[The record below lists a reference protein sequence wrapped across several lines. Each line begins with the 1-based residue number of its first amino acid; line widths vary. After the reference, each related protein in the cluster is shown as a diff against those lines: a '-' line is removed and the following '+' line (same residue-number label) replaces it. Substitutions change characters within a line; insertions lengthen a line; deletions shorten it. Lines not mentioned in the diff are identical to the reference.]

1 MEDYN
6 DKLIKKYNINE
17 DDFYN
22 FNDTEHMEFFKD
34 YHKFLEEVK
43 KIQEK
48 CELVSKYFFEMDKKL
63 LGNSADERIISP
75 FDDLIDYICLLFY

>member
-17 DDFYN
+17 ADFYN
-22 FNDTEHMEFFKD
+22 FNDTENMNLFED

-48 CELVSKYFFEMDKKL
+48 YDSGKITQEEYQKQMIKLNKDYLKKIEKY
-63 LGNSADERIISP
+63 
-75 FDDLIDYICLLFY
+75 

>member
-22 FNDTEHMEFFKD
+22 FNDTENMNLFED

-48 CELVSKYFFEMDKKL
+48 YDSGKITQEEYQKQMIKLNKDYLKKIEKY
-63 LGNSADERIISP
+63 
-75 FDDLIDYICLLFY
+75 

>member
-22 FNDTEHMEFFKD
+22 FNDTENMNLFED

-48 CELVSKYFFEMDKKL
+48 YDSGKITQEE
-63 LGNSADERIISP
+63 
-75 FDDLIDYICLLFY
+75 

>member
-22 FNDTEHMEFFKD
+22 FNDTEHMEFFED

-48 CELVSKYFFEMDKKL
+48 YDSGKITQEEYQKQMIKLNKDYLKKIQKY
-63 LGNSADERIISP
+63 
-75 FDDLIDYICLLFY
+75 

>member
-22 FNDTEHMEFFKD
+22 FNDTENMNYDFNR
-34 YHKFLEEVK
+34 VK
-43 KIQEK
+43 R
-48 CELVSKYFFEMDKKL
+48 KL
-63 LGNSADERIISP
+63 
-75 FDDLIDYICLLFY
+75 YVC

>member
-48 CELVSKYFFEMDKKL
+48 YDSGKITQEEYQKQMIKLNKDYLKKIEKY
-63 LGNSADERIISP
+63 
-75 FDDLIDYICLLFY
+75 

>member
-22 FNDTEHMEFFKD
+22 FNDTENMNLFED

-48 CELVSKYFFEMDKKL
+48 YPTYQQILVK
-63 LGNSADERIISP
+63 
-75 FDDLIDYICLLFY
+75 

>member
-22 FNDTEHMEFFKD
+22 FNDTENMNLFED
-34 YHKFLEEVK
+34 YHKFLEEVE

-48 CELVSKYFFEMDKKL
+48 YDSGKITQEEYQKQMIKLNKDYLKKIEKY
-63 LGNSADERIISP
+63 
-75 FDDLIDYICLLFY
+75 